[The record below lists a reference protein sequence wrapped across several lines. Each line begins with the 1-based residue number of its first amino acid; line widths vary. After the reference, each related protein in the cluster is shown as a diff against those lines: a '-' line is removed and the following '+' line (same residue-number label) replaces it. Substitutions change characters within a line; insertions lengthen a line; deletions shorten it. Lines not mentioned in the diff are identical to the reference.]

1 MSATRHDRGFT
12 LIELMIV
19 VAIVA
24 VLLLVALPAYQ
35 DQLQKGRRTDAMAA
49 LQDIAG
55 SMEKFMLDRSTYTE
69 SLDDLGYDTPTD
81 SPEGYYRITVREPVA
96 GSCEI
101 TNCYVLDATPQGVQV
116 GDTKCTQFTL
126 WSNGV
131 KEALGTLENDC
142 W

>member
-1 MSATRHDRGFT
+1 MMAHKGSRGFT

-49 LQDIAG
+49 LQDLAG
-55 SMEKFMLDRSTYTE
+55 RMEKFMLDRSTYTQNLAD
-69 SLDDLGYDTPTD
+69 LDFSAT
-81 SPEGYYRITVREPVA
+81 SPEGYYTISVRAPVG

-101 TNCYVLDATPQGVQV
+101 TNCYVLDATPQGVQA
-116 GDTKCTQFTL
+116 GDTKCTLFTL
-126 WSNGV
+126 RSNGV
-131 KEALGTLENDC
+131 KEATGTLGNDC

>member
-1 MSATRHDRGFT
+1 MKSTDRSLGFT

-24 VLLLVALPAYQ
+24 ILLLVALPAYQ

-49 LQDIAG
+49 LQDVAG
-55 SMEKFMLDRSTYTE
+55 SMEKFMLDRSTYTIN
-69 SLDDLGYDTPTD
+69 LADLGYDVPMD
-81 SPEGYYRITVREPVA
+81 SPEGHYRITVRAPDA
-96 GSCEI
+96 NCAIQS
-101 TNCYVLDATPQGVQV
+101 CYVLDATPQGVQV

-126 WSNGV
+126 RSNGV
-131 KEALGTLENDC
+131 KEATGSLGNDC